1 MTTNQYIDT
10 GVLLTVTPRI
20 NAGGR
25 VTMEIN
31 QEVSSANRAVTGNN
45 NPDIDNRKAQTT
57 VNVAS
62 GETMVLAGLIRDER
76 SFGTS
81 GVPFLSKIPFIGG
94 LFGTQSRSTNRTEL
108 VVMITPTVI
117 TNADEARA
125 VTEELR
131 KKLPGLEGLIPKLGE
146 VVAPK

>member
-1 MTTNQYIDT
+1 MNVGSRISINTGTSTGTGGNTVTTNQYIDT

-62 GETMVLAGLIRDER
+62 GETMVLAGLIREQRDYA
-76 SFGTS
+76 TA
-81 GVPFLSKIPFIGG
+81 GVPFLSKS
-94 LFGTQSRSTNRTEL
+94 LSSAVYWHTNTQHQSHRVSRDDYPNCYYQ
-108 VVMITPTVI
+108 
-117 TNADEARA
+117 
-125 VTEELR
+125 
-131 KKLPGLEGLIPKLGE
+131 
-146 VVAPK
+146 